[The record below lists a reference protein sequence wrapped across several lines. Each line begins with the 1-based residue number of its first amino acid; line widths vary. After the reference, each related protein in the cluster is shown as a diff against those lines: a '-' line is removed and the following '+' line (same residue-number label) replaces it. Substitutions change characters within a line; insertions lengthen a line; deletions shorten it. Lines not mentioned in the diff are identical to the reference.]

1 MRKSLLIL
9 LGSLGFGA
17 ASAYGQSSVGNIRD
31 TGLPVL
37 DPANILPVAGT
48 VVNETNVVFSG
59 TATDVAGTAT
69 GETIS
74 GVDRVEF
81 RISGFKSWRRATLT
95 ARGQSSTDFF
105 FTVPIRKGYSRTVF
119 IRVRDRKGNE
129 SDTIGRRIRHSNIVI
144 RTAAGTDSG
153 TADPDPTPTPFAR

>member
-1 MRKSLLIL
+1 MRNSLLL
-9 LGSLGFGA
+9 LLASLGIGVSGAFGQA
-17 ASAYGQSSVGNIRD
+17 NVSNIRD

-37 DPANILPVAGT
+37 DAADILPAAGT

-59 TATDVAGTAT
+59 SATDVAGTGT

-95 ARGQSSTDFF
+95 ARGQASTDFF

-129 SDTIGRRIRHSNIVI
+129 SDTIGRRIRHSNIII
-144 RTAAGTDSG
+144 RTSAGTDSG
-153 TADPDPTPTPFAR
+153 TANPDPTPTPLGR